1 MQTAPKLRWEVKLIT
16 LELTDWR
23 VDHKWTGK
31 LLKFP
36 KKILRILTQVIT
48 GHTSLKRHM
57 FIMGYEDNPDCI
69 NCGMAETAIH
79 VLTECPKYAGAR
91 MALLGKPILDIGH
104 INKLEL
110 GRILKF
116 LKTTNLWEM

>member
-69 NCGMAETAIH
+69 NS
-79 VLTECPKYAGAR
+79 
-91 MALLGKPILDIGH
+91 
-104 INKLEL
+104 
-110 GRILKF
+110 
-116 LKTTNLWEM
+116 